1 LQTTVEQ
8 VTQAS
13 MNMHS
18 MSSLSKRAAWLLI
31 ILLLISA
38 GGASS
43 VSAPAFAKAGGFDGP
58 LVSPDTKRRLI
69 QIEQERRELH
79 EQAAKARRKE
89 KDALVKLGKIE
100 TKLNVTNGALN
111 EHKHELKKTES
122 KITEVKDHIDKTQS
136 AQQNL
141 SQDASGRLRQIYE
154 GQRLSFIEMLFQVDS
169 LQSFM
174 DKWYFQERVAD
185 LDRKVLQELRVKA
198 ALLAE
203 HKENLDQKADHLGD
217 VVSEFAKKAMQ
228 IAKEKFDQEQTANR
242 LRTQRAF
249 YEQAEQ
255 QLAQESHQ
263 LETRILEMES
273 ASHRRSSGPMTVGS
287 GTLSYPLS
295 AQITSPFGWRKHPIF
310 GVRRF
315 HTGIDLAGP
324 NHSAIRAAD
333 SGNVLYTGWY
343 GGYGKVVIVS
353 HGKGMATLYAHLC
366 KTNTEAGNNIS
377 KGDIIGYEGTTGF
390 STGPHLHF
398 EVRYNGVPN
407 NPLNYLR

>member
-1 LQTTVEQ
+1 MNSISSQTKI
-8 VTQAS
+8 AARLAL
-13 MNMHS
+13 
-18 MSSLSKRAAWLLI
+18 LS
-31 ILLLISA
+31 LLLCAQGISCA
-38 GGASS
+38 YSP
-43 VSAPAFAKAGGFDGP
+43 VFAKTSGFESP
-58 LVSPDTKRRLI
+58 LVSPETKRRLV

-79 EQAAKARRKE
+79 EQAVKARRKE

-100 TKLNVTNGALN
+100 SKLNVTTGALN
-111 EHKHELKKTES
+111 EHKHELKKTVS
-122 KITEVKDHIDKTQS
+122 KITEVKQHIDKTQS
-136 AQQNL
+136 EKETL
-141 SQDASGRLRQIYE
+141 SQDASGRLREIYE
-154 GQRLSFIEMLFQVDS
+154 GQRLSFIEMLFQVES

-203 HKENLDQKADHLGD
+203 HKETLDQKADHLGD
-217 VVSEFAKKAMQ
+217 VVSEFAKKAMK

-249 YEQAEQ
+249 YEQAEI
-255 QLAQESHQ
+255 QLSQESHR
-263 LETRILEMES
+263 LETQILEMES
-273 ASHRRSSGPMTVGS
+273 ASHRRSSGNMTVGS
-287 GTLSYPLS
+287 GKLSYPLS

-366 KTNTEAGNNIS
+366 KVATEPGSNVA
-377 KGDIIGYEGTTGF
+377 KGDVIGYEGTTGF